1 MIKRKNIQ
9 NIFLQ
14 LRMMGLLLCLCGTIS
29 AQKIFDNITR
39 SFDQYRTQ
47 NLQEKIFVHTDKPF
61 YMAGEIIWYKV
72 YATDAHFN
80 RPLDLS
86 KVCYVELLNKENKP
100 VFQEKVAMNHAQGDG
115 SFQLPYS
122 VSTGNYTLRAYTNW
136 MKNSSADYF
145 FEKNISIVNALKHP
159 DWPVADSLQYDLQ
172 LFPEGGNLVNGIKSK
187 LGFRI
192 VDSHGKSIDGEGAVL
207 NQRNDTVIK
216 FTTLRFGMGHFD
228 LTPDAGNRYR
238 AIFKTA
244 AGNVVSQALPEI
256 MAKGI
261 TMRLEEVNKEKIR
274 IIIRSNMGSRTV
286 SLLVQTRQLVKLAV
300 ARELFD
306 GVTEIEIDKNQIG
319 EGITHFTVFDDN
331 NRPLCE
337 RLYFQKPSTM
347 DVALKS
353 DAIEYGNRKK
363 VTIDLL
369 TSDQQQQVVQANLSM
384 SVYLLDSLQSFET
397 SGISSYL
404 WLQSDLKGNIES
416 PDYYFTHTGAEAAE
430 VADNLML
437 TQGWRRFRWDDVLSG
452 KINEPE
458 FLPEAEG
465 HLINGK
471 ITDKRTGKGAGNITT
486 YLSVP
491 AEKALFNTSISAPNG
506 AIQFNVRNLYG
517 NSDIIVQTNSLIDS
531 VYRIDIANPFAEKY
545 SDRTLPPLYLT
556 ESVTRLLTAHS
567 IQSQVANTYYA
578 NKQQQFVFPASM
590 DTVPFYGSADNRY
603 YLDDYTRFITMEE
616 VMREFVLDVHLKTT
630 NNQFGYKV
638 RNRSFDQFFETPP
651 LILLDGVPVFDA
663 DKMVKFD
670 PLKIKRVDV
679 VAQKFY
685 QNGLTHDGIVN
696 YTTYRGDLAGYQLD
710 ANALIVGYEGFQ
722 LQREFFSPVYET
734 TEQINSRL
742 PDLRNLLY
750 WAPDI
755 TTDKNGK
762 KRVSFYTADLPGK
775 YGVVIQGITKNGLS
789 GSATATFSVIK

>member
-1 MIKRKNIQ
+1 MS
-9 NIFLQ
+9 
-14 LRMMGLLLCLCGTIS
+14 LLICLGGS
-29 AQKIFDNITR
+29 VFAQKIFDKITR
-39 SFDQYRTQ
+39 NFDDYRTQ

-86 KVCYVELLNKENKP
+86 KVCYVELLSKENKP
-100 VFQEKVAMNHAQGDG
+100 VFQAKIALNHATGDG

-122 VSTGNYTLRAYTNW
+122 VSTGSYTLRAYTNW

-145 FEKNISIVNALKHP
+145 FEKNISIVNGLKHP
-159 DWPVADSLQYDLQ
+159 DWPVADTVRYDLQ

-192 VDSHGKSIDGEGAVL
+192 VDSHGKSIDGDGAVV
-207 NQRNDTVIK
+207 NQRNDTVVK
-216 FTTLRFGMGHFD
+216 FSTLRFGMGHFD
-228 LTPDAGNRYR
+228 LTPDAGYRYR
-238 AIFKTA
+238 VIFKTA
-244 AGNVVSQALPEI
+244 AGNIVTQNLPEI
-256 MAKGI
+256 MVKGI

-274 IIIRSNMGSRTV
+274 IIIRSNMGSRMV
-286 SLLVQTRQLVKLAV
+286 SLLAQTREFIKLAT

-306 GVTEIEIDKNQIG
+306 GATEIEIDKKQLG
-319 EGITHFTVFDDN
+319 EGITHFTVFDDT

-347 DVALKS
+347 KVAMQP
-353 DAIEYGNRKK
+353 DAAVYGNRKK

-369 TSDQQQQVVQANLSM
+369 TNDQHKEPVEGNLSM
-384 SVYLLDSLQSFET
+384 SVYLLDSLQSYES

-416 PDYYFTHTGAEAAE
+416 PDYYFTHTGAESEEA
-430 VADNLML
+430 ADNLML
-437 TQGWRRFRWDDVLSG
+437 TQGWRRFRWDEVLSA
-452 KINEPE
+452 KKNEPE
-458 FLPEAEG
+458 FLPETEG
-465 HLINGK
+465 HIISGK
-471 ITDKRTGKGAGNITT
+471 IIDKRTGKAAPNITT

-491 AEKALFNTSISAPNG
+491 AEKALFNTSISSPNG
-506 AIQFNVRNLYG
+506 TVQFNVRNLYG
-517 NSDIIVQTNSLIDS
+517 NSDIIVQTNSLVDS

-545 SDRTLPPLYLT
+545 SDKTIPALSLS
-556 ESVTRLLTAHS
+556 ESLNRILTAHS

-578 NKQQQFVFPASM
+578 NRQQQFVFPSSM
-590 DTVPFYGSADNRY
+590 DTVPFYGSGDNRY
-603 YLDDYTRFITMEE
+603 YLDEYTRFITMEE
-616 VMREFVLDVHLKTT
+616 VMREFVLDVHLKT
-630 NNQFGYKV
+630 NNNKFGYKV

-651 LILLDGVPVFDA
+651 LVLLDGVPVFDA
-663 DKMVKFD
+663 DKMVQFD

-685 QNGLTHDGIVN
+685 QNGLSHDGIVN
-696 YTTYRGDLAGYQLD
+696 YSTYRGDLAGYQLD

-734 TEQINSRL
+734 AEQTNSRL

-750 WAPDI
+750 WSPEI
-755 TTDKNGK
+755 ITDKNGK
-762 KRVSFYTADLPGK
+762 KTVSFYTADLTGK
-775 YGVVIQGITKNGLS
+775 YGVVIQGITKNGLA
-789 GSATATFSVIK
+789 GTGTATFTVTK